1 MTTIG
6 DADAG
11 RVFDRS
17 HAFFMGGIW
26 EERDEITS
34 LQATVH
40 SLRDYFEE
48 KEMKSKEKK
57 SNVGFA
63 LQLVCAI
70 FLLLA
75 CILTVCSLFTDFV
88 VVPIDIAMMIMGSGS
103 WLVNIAVAVIVYPI
117 FVIIGRK
124 KVWANVITLI
134 MGIAFMIYVI
144 SSIVGG
150 VI

>member
-1 MTTIG
+1 
-6 DADAG
+6 
-11 RVFDRS
+11 
-17 HAFFMGGIW
+17 
-26 EERDEITS
+26 
-34 LQATVH
+34 
-40 SLRDYFEE
+40 
-48 KEMKSKEKK
+48 
-57 SNVGFA
+57 
-63 LQLVCAI
+63 
-70 FLLLA
+70 
-75 CILTVCSLFTDFV
+75 
-88 VVPIDIAMMIMGSGS
+88 MMIMGSGS

>member
-26 EERDEITS
+26 EERDEINS

-63 LQLVCAI
+63 LQLICAI

-75 CILTVCSLFTDFV
+75 CILTVCLLFTDV
-88 VVPIDIAMMIMGSGS
+88 VVPDIVLMIMGSGF
-103 WLVNIAVAVIVYPI
+103 WLDTIPVAVIVYPI

-124 KVWANVITLI
+124 KVWANVVTLI
-134 MGIAFMIYVI
+134 MGILFMVCVI

>member
-26 EERDEITS
+26 EERDEINS
-34 LQATVH
+34 LQATVN

-63 LQLVCAI
+63 LQLICAI
-70 FLLLA
+70 VGLICCIASLLTSGAVMLSIIA
-75 CILTVCSLFTDFV
+75 ILFIV
-88 VVPIDIAMMIMGSGS
+88 VY
-103 WLVNIAVAVIVYPI
+103 LV

-124 KVWANVITLI
+124 KVWANVVTLI